1 VFLSNDDSWRFI
13 AETVQAITF
22 AARPAGANK
31 KPSDPSMLNH
41 NLFSGPDR
49 PVARNIP

>member
-1 VFLSNDDSWRFI
+1 
-13 AETVQAITF
+13 
-22 AARPAGANK
+22 
-31 KPSDPSMLNH
+31 MLNH